1 MKPRLL
7 LQAKN
12 LLKLNNQPDAFKLK
26 YFILSETLIST
37 DAAWTE
43 VNVTRWRHG
52 ELSTV
57 KDKVAEEVP
66 IALVY
71 NGVSHAVML
80 ATPLDLEDFA
90 LGFSL
95 SEGIL
100 RDKSDLYDIEV
111 VKQSQGIELRLEIA
125 TEYFV
130 QLKERRRNL
139 VGRTGCGICGSESL
153 EQALR
158 LPSQAKTNVYKLS
171 KPLLAVQVQAAFHAI
186 KNKQALQQATG
197 ATHACAWVD
206 AVGEIVLVREDV
218 GRHNAMDK
226 LIGAIARQKNKE
238 PKLVNKNDGFVLTSS
253 RASVEM
259 VQKVATA
266 GIRVLAAISA
276 PTGLAIR
283 IAEIYGV
290 TLIGFLRDQQF
301 VIYTH
306 QDRIHF

>member
-1 MKPRLL
+1 M
-7 LQAKN
+7 
-12 LLKLNNQPDAFKLK
+12 
-26 YFILSETLIST
+26 SEQLVLTDTLFSI
-37 DAAWTE
+37 DLPLTE
-43 VNVTRWRHG
+43 VNVTRWRNG
-52 ELSTV
+52 ELTAV
-57 KDKVAEEVP
+57 QDKVAEEVP
-66 IALVY
+66 VALVY

-95 SEGIL
+95 SEGIV

-125 TEYFV
+125 SECFSK
-130 QLKERRRNL
+130 LKERRRNL
-139 VGRTGCGICGSESL
+139 VGRTGCGICGAESL

-158 LPSQAKTNVYKLS
+158 LPKTDNLNKCGVF
-171 KPLLAVQVQAAFHAI
+171 KPLSAKHIQAAFHAI
-186 KNKQALQQATG
+186 QNKQTLQQATG
-197 ATHACAWVD
+197 ATHACAWID
-206 AVGEIVLVREDV
+206 AQGEVVLVREDV

-226 LIGAIARQKNKE
+226 LIGALARQENNSQENKE
-238 PKLVNKNDGFVLTSS
+238 PERPNQYDGFVLTSS

-266 GIRVLAAISA
+266 GIKVLAAISA

-283 IAEIYGV
+283 IAETYCV

-306 QDRIHF
+306 QHRIKF